1 MEKRDN
7 CEEYE
12 TFQYCWEKKI
22 MTLYIVEKLHIL
34 NV

>member
-12 TFQYCWEKKI
+12 TFQYCWEKI
-22 MTLYIVEKLHIL
+22 MTLYIVEELYIL